1 MKKVLTAL
9 KSVVLVAGLSI
20 LVGAQTPN
28 LEPKLL
34 MLSKNFNGSVSR
46 SSVEI
51 GLTANADCD
60 QTKAF
65 IPDNSKLVTQSF
77 TLKADSNGIG
87 TFSGSAYVVTPTG
100 RIVLQGTLKG
110 TVGINTRCGSS
121 RNCTLPWHL
130 EGLFESSPSSMD
142 RAIFRTAAE
151 AIVPMVLN
159 FSGDLNPL
167 SASAVPIYQGRLD
180 GLVPALP
187 AEVDRITLAQDKGTY
202 LVNDV
207 INATVV
213 NESSETIQTWDKRS
227 FCSIFQL
234 QILDGNQW
242 NDTAFC
248 PFKAPSLPVSIA
260 PNSKFGVELHPE
272 QTIEPLKAGTYRLA
286 LTFRFV
292 SGNIPLSDSYVVQTQ
307 EFRLVPT
314 TPSNQVVVGTDKTA
328 YQEQEPVALR
338 INNDTAQTIATY
350 DHQSFCSVVTVQRQN
365 GSDWEEVAPCLL
377 GRMSKLITIASR
389 DQIDFNLPTESAAS
403 KLSPGIY
410 RLEFTYWKTD
420 ANGKPTG
427 DPITLH
433 SEVFSVVGK

>member
-1 MKKVLTAL
+1 MEKVLTAL
-9 KSVVLVAGLSI
+9 KSVALVAGLSI
-20 LVGAQTPN
+20 MSIAQVPD
-28 LEPKLL
+28 LDPRLL
-34 MLSKNFNGSVSR
+34 MLSKNFNGSVTR
-46 SSVEI
+46 TSVEI
-51 GLTANADCD
+51 GLTGNADCD
-60 QTKAF
+60 QTKSF

-77 TLKADSNGIG
+77 SLKADSNGIG
-87 TFSGSAYVVTPTG
+87 TFSGSAYIITPAG

-130 EGLFESSPSSMD
+130 EGLFESTPSSMD
-142 RAIFRTAAE
+142 RAIFRMAAN
-151 AIVPMVLN
+151 AIAPMMLN

-167 SASAVPIYQGRLD
+167 SASALPIYQGRLD

-187 AEVDRITLAQDKGTY
+187 AEVDRITLVQDKTTY
-202 LVNDV
+202 LVTDV

-248 PFKAPSLPVSIA
+248 PFKAPSLPVYIA
-260 PNSKFGVELHPE
+260 PNSKFGVQLNPV

-307 EFRLVPT
+307 EFRMVPL
-314 TPSNQVVVGTDKTA
+314 TPTNQVIVATDKVA

-338 INNDTAQTIATY
+338 INNDTDEAILTY
-350 DHQSFCSVVTVQRQN
+350 DHQSYCSIVTVQRQN
-365 GSDWEEVAPCLL
+365 GGDWEEVAPCLL
-377 GRMSKLITIASR
+377 GTMTRVVKIPSR
-389 DQIDFNLPTESAAS
+389 DQVDFKLPTESAAS
-403 KLSPGIY
+403 KLPQGIY
-410 RLEFTYWKTD
+410 RLEFTYWKPD
-420 ANGKPTG
+420 AEGKPTG
-427 DPITLH
+427 NPTTLH
-433 SEVFSVVGK
+433 SALFSVTGK